1 MKLKH
6 PINLHKGATA
16 LVVAA
21 LMWYYQNFSV
31 EAWIYLALHGS
42 YGLLWL
48 MKDRLFPDRQW
59 EQPCGVPYAFLVF
72 SFLLLYWAGPFLL
85 IANGWNTPLP
95 ALAGAVALNIIGVF
109 LHFGSDAQKYFTL
122 QQKSGLITSGFFQ
135 RNRNT
140 NYLGE
145 MFIYG
150 GFALTVFHWI
160 PFAILAFIWLGLFLP
175 NMLKKD
181 KSLSRYPEFND
192 YKKRSGLFLPRW
204 F

>member
-1 MKLKH
+1 LKLKH

-16 LVVAA
+16 VVVAG
-21 LMWYYQNFSV
+21 LMWHYQNFSI

-42 YGLLWL
+42 YGVLWL

-59 EQPCGVPYAFLVF
+59 EQPCSIPYGIFVF
-72 SFLLLYWAGPFLL
+72 AFLLLYWVGPFLL
-85 IANGWNTPLP
+85 ISNGWSTPLP
-95 ALAGAVALNIIGVF
+95 ALAAAVALNILGVF
-109 LHFGSDAQKYFTL
+109 LHFSSDAQKYFTL
-122 QQKSGLITSGFFQ
+122 QQKSGLITTGFFL

-160 PFAILAFIWLGLFLP
+160 PFAILAFVWVGLFLP

-181 KSLSRYPEFND
+181 KSLARYPEFAD
-192 YKKRSGLFLPRW
+192 YKKRSGLFLPKW
-204 F
+204 L

>member
-1 MKLKH
+1 M
-6 PINLHKGATA
+6 
-16 LVVAA
+16 VVAG
-21 LMWYYQNFSV
+21 LMWHYQNFSI

-42 YGLLWL
+42 YGVLWL

-59 EQPCGVPYAFLVF
+59 EQPCSIPYGIFVF
-72 SFLLLYWAGPFLL
+72 AFLLLYWVGPFLL
-85 IANGWNTPLP
+85 ISNGWSTPLP
-95 ALAGAVALNIIGVF
+95 ALAAAVALNILGVF
-109 LHFGSDAQKYFTL
+109 LHFSSDAQKYFTL
-122 QQKSGLITSGFFQ
+122 QQKSGLITTGFFL

-160 PFAILAFIWLGLFLP
+160 PFAILAFVWVGLFLP

-181 KSLSRYPEFND
+181 KSLARYPEFAD
-192 YKKRSGLFLPRW
+192 YKKRSGLFLPKW
-204 F
+204 L